1 MTRPVNLYV
10 WPVQGWCVFEKK
22 EGEKQGK
29 SISPIFATEA
39 EAQRFVEKLLADDE
53 DMPEE
58 EGKTEYRFK
67 YKYFPGF
74 ERT

>member
-39 EAQRFVEKLLADDE
+39 EAQKVC
-53 DMPEE
+53 
-58 EGKTEYRFK
+58 GKATC
-67 YKYFPGF
+67 
-74 ERT
+74 

>member
-10 WPVQGWCVFEKK
+10 WPVQGWCVFGKK
-22 EGEKQGK
+22 EGYKRGK
-29 SISPIFATEA
+29 ALSPIFATEA
-39 EAQRFVEKLLADDE
+39 EAQRFAEKLFADDE

-74 ERT
+74 GRT